1 MMRVNHLRMILT
13 FRTFIAESAYFSSQ
27 LERADGSWPRS
38 DLLPSGQHRQHAHG
52 LAGGP
57 GGGEEL

>member
-1 MMRVNHLRMILT
+1 MMRVNNLRMILT
-13 FRTFIAESAYFSSQ
+13 FKAFIAESAYFSSH